1 MTVTHSLVQF
11 ALVAGLLTLTPGID
25 TALVLRQ
32 ALTRSRRVAMLT
44 AVGIGTGCLLWGIDA
59 AIGISALVTASQ
71 LAYGVVKLAG
81 ALYLLWM
88 GVQML
93 WHAIRGDHPD
103 LGTTGSTATSAHAAF
118 LKGLLT
124 NVLNPK
130 IGVFYVA
137 VLPQFLPHGV
147 SPLAMGAALAGIHFV
162 EGLLWFG
169 TIVLAAHRM
178 RAVLGGRR
186 TNRVIDSVT
195 GTVLVGFGADL
206 ALTTR
211 F

>member
-1 MTVTHSLVQF
+1 MTVTHALVQF

-32 ALTRSRRVAMLT
+32 ALTRSRGVAMLT
-44 AVGIGTGCLLWGIDA
+44 AVGIGTGCLLWGIAA
-59 AIGISALVTASQ
+59 AIGTSALVTASQ

-93 WHAIRGDHPD
+93 WHAIRGDHAD

-147 SPLAMGAALAGIHFV
+147 SPLAMG
-162 EGLLWFG
+162 LLWRG
-169 TIVLAAHRM
+169 STSSRGSSGSAPSSLPPTGCEPSSAGDAPTASSTRSP
-178 RAVLGGRR
+178 GRCSSGSAP
-186 TNRVIDSVT
+186 TSP
-195 GTVLVGFGADL
+195 
-206 ALTTR
+206 
-211 F
+211 